1 MVAGHFGIAA
11 AVKAKERAVPLWA
24 LMLATQWLDVLF
36 VPLLM
41 LGIERLDPVVGTAGG
56 YGEVIIHAD
65 YTHSLVGAAIIAAV
79 TGHFARMIW
88 NKRTGIVIM
97 LVVFSHWLIDLV
109 MHRGDMPM
117 LPGNPGGW
125 QRVGFG
131 LWRSPNASAL
141 LELIFVVG
149 GAALYFNA
157 ARRTAGGVTSR
168 VLLASGLLLV
178 SGVIVLVLNFY
189 GN

>member
-1 MVAGHFGIAA
+1 MVAGHFGFAA

-36 VPLLM
+36 VPLVM
-41 LGIERLDPVVGTAGG
+41 LGIERFDPVVGTSGG
-56 YGEVIIHAD
+56 YGDVIIHAD

-79 TGHFARMIW
+79 TGHLAKMIW
-88 NKRTGIVIM
+88 NKRAGIVIM

-109 MHRGDMPM
+109 MHRGDMPL

-157 ARRTAGGVTSR
+157 AKQVAGGVTRR
-168 VLLASGLLLV
+168 VAIASALVLASGLL
-178 SGVIVLVLNFY
+178 VLGLNY
-189 GN
+189 AGY